1 MAAGMI
7 RILVSVFVLMLCGG
21 AQAAAPEFDTEHF
34 CADFAEGHASGSM
47 GDMAKAVCLLS
58 ERSTRT
64 IVDKAWDRVSTDN
77 KESCLKTSRESY
89 VYLAKCLSSARGRFR
104 DKAWLR

>member
-7 RILVSVFVLMLCGG
+7 CILVSVFVLMLCGG

-47 GDMAKAVCLLS
+47 GDMAKEVCLLS

-89 VYLAKCLSSARGRFR
+89 VYLAKCLSSAPGR
-104 DKAWLR
+104 

>member
-7 RILVSVFVLMLCGG
+7 CILVSVFVLMLCGG

-47 GDMAKAVCLLS
+47 GDMAKEVCLP
-58 ERSTRT
+58 
-64 IVDKAWDRVSTDN
+64 VDQDHRRQGLGPRLDR
-77 KESCLKTSRESY
+77 
-89 VYLAKCLSSARGRFR
+89 
-104 DKAWLR
+104 